1 MSALPLLEGAVQDD
15 AEPDL
20 PDTWLLLS
28 DPDLSDVETQLV
40 QAALMEPRLS
50 AGPMT
55 GHFEQRFAQWLG
67 RKHAVAVASGTL
79 GTWLALRALGIGPG
93 DEVIASPYGWHQV
106 AHAVGLTGARVVFA
120 DIDYWSRQPDQ

>member
-40 QAALMEPRLS
+40 QAALMEPRL
-50 AGPMT
+50 
-55 GHFEQRFAQWLG
+55 
-67 RKHAVAVASGTL
+67 
-79 GTWLALRALGIGPG
+79 
-93 DEVIASPYGWHQV
+93 
-106 AHAVGLTGARVVFA
+106 
-120 DIDYWSRQPDQ
+120 

>member
-40 QAALMEPRLS
+40 QATRSSRRPT
-50 AGPMT
+50 AGT
-55 GHFEQRFAQWLG
+55 RW
-67 RKHAVAVASGTL
+67 RTR
-79 GTWLALRALGIGPG
+79 W
-93 DEVIASPYGWHQV
+93 D
-106 AHAVGLTGARVVFA
+106 
-120 DIDYWSRQPDQ
+120 